1 MSTASSA
8 VLSNVANLDKT
19 IVVLGVFAFLGK
31 RVAEYFDKSL
41 GWSVVGILTERD
53 DTPSNMSSRAVLI
66 QLRLA
71 NPLPRRFSLVSP
83 KFDITMPS
91 TCTL

>member
-53 DTPSNMSSRAVLI
+53 DTPSNMSSRICVEPHKFPDDGKAHMG
-66 QLRLA
+66 RL
-71 NPLPRRFSLVSP
+71 
-83 KFDITMPS
+83 
-91 TCTL
+91 